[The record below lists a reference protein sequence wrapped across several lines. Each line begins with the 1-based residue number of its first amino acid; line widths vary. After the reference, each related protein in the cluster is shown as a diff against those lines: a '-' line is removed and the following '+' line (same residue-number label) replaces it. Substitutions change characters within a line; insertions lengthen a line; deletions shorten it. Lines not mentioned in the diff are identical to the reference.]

1 MDRIEYF
8 IEFYKNSLEIKD
20 IDPSIWMANYIVDR
34 MELNEEQIL
43 WFCFLC
49 SITYH
54 LPAAYLLINEYPDLE
69 SAGIERLNV
78 WWKDAQYKI
87 PFQRDK
93 LKQRKFLPETVES
106 YQNLV
111 RGSQKIF
118 FNSILC
124 KDSGTNF
131 YELWNVLYKD
141 IKHFGRFSVWN
152 WAQMLKE
159 VAKYDIESPTLML
172 GEDNSE
178 SHTHGLCYAFGKDE
192 WAKKIRYVDE
202 QGKKK
207 KIVHVFSQEEK
218 EYLENESKKLYKML
232 EKENLY
238 VSNFNI
244 ETVACAFKKLFR
256 ERDSRYVGYYLDRQ
270 AEDIISIQDNWKGV
284 DWQLLWDARKEMLE
298 SYVQH
303 NEIDSNK
310 FKMRFE
316 DKIQKPNKERKLWE

>member
-1 MDRIEYF
+1 MDRVDDF
-8 IEFYKNSLEIKD
+8 ITFYKNSLSIKD

-69 SAGIERLNV
+69 SAGIERLNT

-106 YQNLV
+106 YQKLV
-111 RGSQKIF
+111 NGSQKQF
-118 FNSILC
+118 FDNILN
-124 KDSGTNF
+124 KDSNTNF
-131 YELWNVLYKD
+131 YELWDVLYKN
-141 IKHFGRFSVWN
+141 IRHFGRFSVWN
-152 WAQMLKE
+152 WAQMLKQ
-159 VAKYDIESPTLML
+159 VAGYSIEPDTLML
-172 GEDNSE
+172 GEENSH
-178 SHTHGLCYAFGKDE
+178 SHTHGLCYAFGKDD
-192 WAKKIRYVDE
+192 WAKKERYIDE
-202 QGKKK
+202 KCKRK
-207 KIVHVFSQEEK
+207 KIVHNFTEEEK
-218 EYLENESKKLYKML
+218 QWLEYQSKTVIDIIKSKGI
-232 EKENLY
+232 Y
-238 VSNFNI
+238 VDNFNI

-284 DWQLLWDARKEMLE
+284 DWQLLWDARKEMLKKE
-298 SYVQH
+298 VLH
-303 NEIDSNK
+303 NEVNINK
-310 FKMRFE
+310 FKLTFK
-316 DKIQKPNKERKLWE
+316 DKIELKLNSSKLF